1 MSEWLQYQSIHCPN
15 PYCIGML
22 LQSDSYHE
30 YKCSNC
36 EKYFMVFTEFKEVK
50 NPEIEKEDD

>member
-36 EKYFMVFTEFKEVK
+36 EKYFIVFNEFKEVK
-50 NPEIEKEDD
+50 NPEIEK